1 MYNKSGQ
8 LLKLGS
14 SLLKKVNI
22 SRPQH
27 ESRLILSKEMTKDIN
42 EIYSNI
48 YLNVSENKKN
58 SFLKKIYQRLE
69 GKPISRILGYREFF
83 SRKFLI
89 NKFTLDPRPESEFLV
104 ELIIKQIKKIK
115 KKKIRILELGT
126 GSGCLL
132 ITILLESKKLGK
144 RISSVGCDICD
155 KSILLAKK
163 NIKVY
168 GLKKEIS
175 LIKSNW
181 FSCINEKFDI
191 IFSNPPYIKSKEIND
206 LSKDVKNYDPL
217 ISLDGGK
224 DGIECFR
231 EISKK
236 INSYLFDN
244 GYFFT
249 EIGINQEHILKY
261 LFFRE
266 NMKKTWVYKD
276 FQGIKRNIVFF
287 KEK

>member
-1 MYNKSGQ
+1 MPCLLRIMQKSYQWLIKIFIIKKESRKKMYKKSGE

-104 ELIIKQIKKIK
+104 
-115 KKKIRILELGT
+115 
-126 GSGCLL
+126 
-132 ITILLESKKLGK
+132 
-144 RISSVGCDICD
+144 
-155 KSILLAKK
+155 
-163 NIKVY
+163 
-168 GLKKEIS
+168 
-175 LIKSNW
+175 
-181 FSCINEKFDI
+181 
-191 IFSNPPYIKSKEIND
+191 
-206 LSKDVKNYDPL
+206 
-217 ISLDGGK
+217 
-224 DGIECFR
+224 
-231 EISKK
+231 
-236 INSYLFDN
+236 
-244 GYFFT
+244 
-249 EIGINQEHILKY
+249 
-261 LFFRE
+261 
-266 NMKKTWVYKD
+266 
-276 FQGIKRNIVFF
+276 
-287 KEK
+287 